1 MDRERIINSMIVA
14 EVLGERKLAA
24 VRSESRIL
32 AKMMLDRFCMY
43 LNDSETADIQCGLV
57 FVRFLQVIDNED
69 DKDYVIKN
77 VLEGSKKDLFLSL
90 LLENQFNTPTDFYDD
105 LEVDLINYFNDASK

>member
-43 LNDSETADIQCGLV
+43 LNDPETADIQCGLV

-77 VLEGSKKDLFLSL
+77 ILEGSKKDLFLSL